1 MDEDGDGKVFEKDM
15 LDTSSDGQL
24 GLRELAD
31 ASERLMR
38 WDADND
44 HEVSLE
50 EIPRQFRLQV
60 TRDQPSIRGIEFLVP
75 TTVTRRTITR
85 GATCGPSWFRKMDT
99 NDDGDI
105 SPREFLGTKADFAAI
120 DTDGDALID
129 AAEGH

>member
-1 MDEDGDGKVFEKDM
+1 
-15 LDTSSDGQL
+15 
-24 GLRELAD
+24 
-31 ASERLMR
+31 MR

-50 EIPRQFRLQV
+50 EIPRQFRLQM
-60 TRDQPSIRGIEFLVP
+60 TRGQPSIRGIEFLVP

-85 GATCGPSWFRKMDT
+85 GATGGPSWFRKMDT

-129 AAEGH
+129 AAEAPQRPSQARKPAHAEITRLDQYAL